1 MLRAE
6 RQARFGSI
14 IAHPWRG
21 FGSGRANRYHPSG
34 DLVLGR
40 DDGFASATPFE
51 DFDDL
56 DIDLPTVDIRFQQ
69 RASARTEHSE
79 QACHHQHATIA
90 ILSVERIMAC
100 IGKPK
105 DSKRFQGLEI
115 LFWIDAKDRHGST
128 GVLGTTRR
136 QRVALP

>member
-1 MLRAE
+1 MFLVFWPSVGSMLRAE

-21 FGSGRANRYHPSG
+21 FGSGRANRYHPSD

-69 RASARTEHSE
+69 RASARTGTFRTSLPPP
-79 QACHHQHATIA
+79 ARHHRD
-90 ILSVERIMAC
+90 L
-100 IGKPK
+100 IGGTDHGVHRKA
-105 DSKRFQGLEI
+105 KR
-115 LFWIDAKDRHGST
+115 
-128 GVLGTTRR
+128 
-136 QRVALP
+136 